1 MYSIQLSLCW
11 IIATALLSD
20 GNARTASVETEPS
33 DAGNAGRE
41 YELTVGSTSSA
52 RDIYA
57 VNTSSSA
64 VDKFCILSQMPGVEK
79 T

>member
-1 MYSIQLSLCW
+1 MHSIQLSLCW

-33 DAGNAGRE
+33 DAGNAGGE
-41 YELTVGSTSSA
+41 HELSVGSTSSA
-52 RDIYA
+52 GDISA
-57 VNTSSSA
+57 VNSSSSA
-64 VDKFCILSQMPGVEK
+64 ADKFRILSHMPGVEK